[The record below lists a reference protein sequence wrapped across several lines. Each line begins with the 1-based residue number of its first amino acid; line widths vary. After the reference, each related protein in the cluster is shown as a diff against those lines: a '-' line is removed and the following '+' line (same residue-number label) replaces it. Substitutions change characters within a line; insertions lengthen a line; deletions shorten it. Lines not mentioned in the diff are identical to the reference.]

1 MDGSI
6 SGQRMILQPPLT
18 LNQDNEDSMKQIRS
32 FSQLEQKINRLQK
45 EKAICL
51 RAKESLLRSVQEL
64 SEHLHQEIALR
75 TVLEN
80 KNKELTDLSNTDSLT
95 SLYNHRFMMER
106 SQEMFRQSKRYGTP
120 LSCVMVDIDHFKSVN
135 DTYGH
140 QFGDAVLRGI
150 SRILQERTRSSDLC
164 GRYGGEEFI
173 ILMARSIGESMEYV
187 SRLHQIIGEET
198 FTDATQR
205 VRVTVSIGLAEYQG
219 ELNTSHELIQRAD
232 QALYR
237 AKQGGRN
244 LIRIWKDEEE
254 EISDIIDHF
263 SIDELKVKF
272 GDLYQQIKASYV
284 ESTNVLLNVIDAKDQ
299 YTLRHSQNV
308 ARYAANLA
316 MFMGLEKSQVEIIK
330 NAGLLHD
337 IGKIGIE
344 QNVLV
349 KKGTLTDEEFEILKK
364 HPAIG
369 VNILK
374 DISLLAKELPLILHH
389 HERVDGTGYPHG
401 LRSNEIPLGAKILA
415 VVDAY
420 DAMTTNREF
429 QSKMSGGDALAALKA
444 GRETQF
450 SAAVVDKFGEMLMQ
464 IPQTKHDPSLVH
476 EFQDISWDQRILI

>member
-1 MDGSI
+1 MMQSQSI
-6 SGQRMILQPPLT
+6 
-18 LNQDNEDSMKQIRS
+18 
-32 FSQLEQKINRLQK
+32 SQLEQKIKRLRK

-51 RAKESLLRSVQEL
+51 SAKESLLNSVREL
-64 SEHLHQEIALR
+64 SENLHKEIELR
-75 TVLEN
+75 ASLES
-80 KNKELTDLSNTDSLT
+80 KNRKLTDLSNTDSLT
-95 SLYNHRFMMER
+95 ALFNHRFMMER
-106 SQEMFRQSKRYGTP
+106 CQEMFRQSKRYGTP

-140 QFGDAVLRGI
+140 QFGDMVLRGI
-150 SRILQERTRSSDLC
+150 SKILKERTRSSDLC

-173 ILMARSIGESMEYV
+173 ILMARSKEESIEYV

-198 FTDATQR
+198 FTDAGQR
-205 VRVTVSIGLAEYQG
+205 VRVTVSIGLADYQG
-219 ELNTSHELIQRAD
+219 ELNTCHELIQRAD

-244 LIRIWKDEEE
+244 LIRIWKNEEE
-254 EISDIIDHF
+254 ELSDIIDHF
-263 SIDELKVKF
+263 SIDELKLKF
-272 GDLYQQIKASYV
+272 GDLYKQIKASYV
-284 ESTNVLLNVIDAKDQ
+284 ESTNVLLNVIDAKDH

-316 MFMGLEKSQVEIIK
+316 RFMGLEKNQVEIIK

-344 QNVLV
+344 QSLLV
-349 KKGTLTDEEFEILKK
+349 KKETLTDEEFEILKK

-374 DISLLAKELPLILHH
+374 DISLLAKELPVILYH
-389 HERVDGTGYPHG
+389 HERVDGSGYPHG

-429 QSKMSGGDALAALKA
+429 QSKMSGEDALAALKA
-444 GRETQF
+444 ERESHF
-450 SAAVVDKFGEMLMQ
+450 AATVVDKFAEMIQLNQGEEYTAGLSYDFSDVSC
-464 IPQTKHDPSLVH
+464 T
-476 EFQDISWDQRILI
+476 QRTFP